1 MSTPVSWDPTLGYS
15 DWPSIPTKILKSPG
29 NKPAKARNNTEWQ
42 INIREREN
50 CSKLTR
56 FFRAEGWERLY
67 WRKRL
72 EVPPWELNGWLQYV
86 DGKFMY
92 FQTGGCWP
100 LLGVSGTL
108 VTTRDIWW
116 WHRVWVATDGRGG
129 GREEIIYP
137 RFIVKLLTALERL
150 EPQPPGQTQPGSNA
164 TFKRECFSSFE
175 MRLQSRSHVPR
186 VLRTIVCCVSHEDT
200 GHKNSKWREREQ
212 VPGDRDAFQTSSIE
226 TWEGVHCS
234 TGHNLNSNL
243 AMKGL
248 NWSM

>member
-15 DWPSIPTKILKSPG
+15 DWPSIPAKILKSPG

-42 INIREREN
+42 INIRERKN

-100 LLGVSGTL
+100 LLLGVSGTL
-108 VTTRDIWW
+108 VTTPDIWW
-116 WHRVWVATDGRGG
+116 WHRVWVVTGRGG

-164 TFKRECFSSFE
+164 TFKRELFSSFE

-186 VLRTIVCCVSHEDT
+186 VLRTIVCRVSHEDT
-200 GHKNSKWREREQ
+200 GTKTASGEWAGAGWQGRLSNEQ
-212 VPGDRDAFQTSSIE
+212 HWDLRGCPL
-226 TWEGVHCS
+226 HCP
-234 TGHNLNSNL
+234 L
-243 AMKGL
+243 ATI
-248 NWSM
+248 